1 MDFPKGFLWGAA
13 TSAYQV
19 EGGNR
24 FSDWWEFERRYDSP
38 CEDKCGDSTDH
49 YHRYAADIAML
60 ASFGLNTF
68 RFGIEWARIEPEDGE
83 ISYAELQ
90 HYRRVLECC
99 KANNVTPIVTFCHHT
114 LPIWVSRKGGWIW
127 KDAPK
132 RFSQYCD
139 LVTAELGDLIPYAM
153 TINQP
158 DLDTNLGYRYGRT
171 YPGFMAIKTM
181 EPDKVAAIVE
191 PHMSQAHILAREAI
205 RKNIPD
211 VKVGLGLAV
220 TDWVFD
226 GTEEELCQ
234 QRIVKNCEGH
244 YFALTKGDDYVG
256 VQAYTTNYIPAGHN
270 PDAPVSK
277 HDFPCPPGKKLTAMG
292 YEFAPF
298 AVADCVRRTV
308 SKTGLPVIVTE
319 NSEFCNAGLVQIP
332 QSFFLP
338 LVFGFFLEPGLEPLG
353 ISSPNS
359 SKMSTC
365 FPTNSETFGDLPLS
379 WTSLTDRISSSTS
392 HGVANR
398 FLKPSLVEK

>member
-319 NSEFCNAGLVQIP
+319 NGVGTFDDSERIEFIDEVVSGLASCIKDGIDLRGYIHWSLIDNFEWNSGYRMRFGLVAVNRKTFVRTP
-332 QSFFLP
+332 KKSAYH
-338 LVFGFFLEPGLEPLG
+338 LG
-353 ISSPNS
+353 EIAKRNA
-359 SKMSTC
+359 
-365 FPTNSETFGDLPLS
+365 F
-379 WTSLTDRISSSTS
+379 
-392 HGVANR
+392 
-398 FLKPSLVEK
+398 